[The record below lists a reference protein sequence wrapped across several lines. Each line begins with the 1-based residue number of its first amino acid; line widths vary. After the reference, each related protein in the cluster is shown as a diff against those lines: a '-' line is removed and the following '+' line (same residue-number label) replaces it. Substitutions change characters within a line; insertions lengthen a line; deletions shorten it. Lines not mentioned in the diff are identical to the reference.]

1 MLAVT
6 GHLVWPSLR
15 ADDRF
20 TRDVI
25 DGLVCLLGP
34 DALDVAVLDG
44 HAAGPAAE
52 ALAASGVEVTVGPA
66 DWAGWLRSRWGR
78 YSHVIVTGDALR
90 YPVIS
95 WLGDSQPS
103 AAKVGCFD
111 HLAWRTVRSRRGFVD
126 PDEVEGLDLLAG
138 TEQRNLAEVLS
149 GFDAALCSARVDAG
163 WVASTA
169 GIPTYV
175 MSPRFTVP
183 NTDPSYAE
191 RSGLVVFASSG
202 YDISAGSEDAAL
214 MSLDAA
220 GRLRETHPNVAVSVI
235 GDRLSPRV
243 KRAAAGLDARLVAE
257 AGVAGCLASSRLVLL
272 AGRYGTATV
281 GPLLAVVDARTP
293 VVATSAVAASAGVD
307 LMAEPWCSDDA
318 PSMSAIA
325 RRLLDDE
332 ATWVRYHDRV
342 DSYARRFETPE
353 ARDPR
358 SLRGAVTRDAGA
370 LGGLQ
375 SLLVDLG
382 VDAHLRFP
390 AGTVE
395 KRPPTGARSA
405 GMEASEMT
413 APPLRPGRS
422 TPGLG
427 DIDGGPAH
435 PEDPDA
441 RYRVWQA
448 AHAPTP
454 EDLEEIAADAVR
466 QENPPT
472 VSIVVAASADPE
484 SLARTVESVRTQV
497 YPSWELCIAADG
509 TAIDVAGASWE
520 KDERIKVASGG
531 GLREAYGLASG
542 DYVAFVEPGGLLQAH
557 ALAQVARWVGADP
570 TLDVV
575 YSDDDTIPA
584 SGGVRDRAARAGVHV
599 KPDWSRDLLMSTNYV
614 ANLVVYKRSTLDD
627 AGGIPEVEVSAF
639 AYDVALRVSELP
651 GRVGHIPEPLFTA
664 PARPTTPARPTAPEK
679 PTAAEKPSA
688 AEKPLAPEKPA
699 TPGEVADPAVRA
711 LGEALERRRVDGTVE
726 PGTAPGTYRVRYRIA
741 GAPKVSIIIPTHNG
755 VELLRACVESI
766 LERSTYLHYEIVV
779 LDNRSD
785 EAETLEYLAK
795 APFRVLRYP
804 HPFNYARQM
813 NLAAASCQAD
823 ALVFLNDDTVVITPD
838 WIQAMLEHAMRPEVG
853 AVGCRLY
860 YPDGRVQHEGILSG
874 TVGWAWN
881 IDHRGYFSRGDVIR
895 NASSVTGAATM
906 TRPGVFFRVGGNDE
920 DLRIAYNDVDLGQRI
935 RQAGYRIVYT
945 PYAELFHC
953 EGGTRGRWEHPH
965 DGVRFG
971 KRWEPRS
978 HVDPYY
984 SPLFERDRPFVLA
997 V

>member
-1 MLAVT
+1 MSAGAPGATVLVVT

-25 DGLVCLLGP
+25 DGLVRLLGA
-34 DALDVAVLDG
+34 DALDVAALDG
-44 HAAGPAAE
+44 HAAVPAAQ
-52 ALAASGVEVTVGPA
+52 ALADSGVDVTVGPV
-66 DWAGWLRSRWGR
+66 DWAGWLRARWVR
-78 YSHVIVTGDALR
+78 YSHVVATGDALR
-90 YPVIS
+90 YPVLP

-111 HLAWRTVRSRRGFVD
+111 HLAWRTVRSRQGFVD

-149 GFDAALCSARVDAG
+149 GFDAALFSARADAD
-163 WVASTA
+163 WAASTA
-169 GIPTYV
+169 GIPTAV
-175 MSPRFTVP
+175 ISPRFGVP
-183 NTDPSYAE
+183 RSDPSYAE
-191 RSGLVVFASSG
+191 RSGVAVFASAG

-214 MSLDAA
+214 MSLEAA
-220 GRLRETHPNVAVSVI
+220 GRLRETHPDVAVSVI
-235 GDRLSPRV
+235 GDRLSPRL
-243 KRAAAGLDARLVAE
+243 KRAAAALDARSVAE
-257 AGVAGCLASSRLVLL
+257 ADADGRLASSRLVLL
-272 AGRYGTATV
+272 SGRYGTAAV
-281 GPLLAVVDARTP
+281 GPLLAAVDARTP
-293 VVATSAVAASAGVD
+293 VVATSAVAAAAGVD
-307 LMAEPWCSDDA
+307 LVAEPWCSDDA
-318 PSMSAIA
+318 PSMSAVA

-332 ATWVRYHDRV
+332 TTWVRYHDSV
-342 DSYARRFETPE
+342 DSYARRFETPA
-353 ARDPR
+353 ARYPR
-358 SLRGAVTRDAGA
+358 SLDGAVTLDGGA
-370 LGGLQ
+370 LDGLQ

-382 VDAHLRFP
+382 VDAHLRAP
-390 AGTVE
+390 AGTTE
-395 KRPPTGARSA
+395 KRPPARARSA
-405 GMEASEMT
+405 GMEASEVT

-454 EDLEEIAADAVR
+454 EDLDVIAADAVD
-466 QENPPT
+466 QVNPPT
-472 VSIVVAASADPE
+472 VSIIVTAGGAKPE
-484 SLARTVESVRTQV
+484 SLACTVESVLAQV
-497 YPSWELCIAADG
+497 YPHWELCIAAG
-509 TAIDVAGASWE
+509 GNVAGTEGAATE
-520 KDERIKVASGG
+520 KDARIKVAPGG
-531 GLREAYGLASG
+531 GLREAYGLAGG
-542 DYVAFVEPGGLLQAH
+542 DYVAFVEAGGLLQAH

-570 TLDVV
+570 ALDVV

-584 SGGVRDRAARAGVHV
+584 SRSVRNPAARAGVHV
-599 KPDWSRDLLMSTNYV
+599 KPDWSPDLLMSTNYI
-614 ANLVVYKRSTLDD
+614 ANLAVYKRSTLDA
-627 AGGIPEVEVSAF
+627 AGGIPEAEDPAF
-639 AYDVALRVSELP
+639 AYDVALRVTELP

-664 PARPTTPARPTAPEK
+664 PERSPAA
-679 PTAAEKPSA
+679 
-688 AEKPLAPEKPA
+688 EKPA
-699 TPGEVADPAVRA
+699 TPGELADPAVRA
-711 LGEALERRRVDGTVE
+711 LGDALERRRVDGAVE
-726 PGTAPGTYRVRYRIA
+726 PGVAPGTYRVRYRIP
-741 GAPKVSIIIPTHNG
+741 GSPKVSIIIPTHNG
-755 VELLRACVESI
+755 VELLRACVDSI
-766 LERSTYLHYEIVV
+766 VERSTYLHYEIVV

-813 NLAAASCQAD
+813 NLAAASCRAD

-838 WIQAMLEHAMRPEVG
+838 WIEAMLEHAMRPEVG

-895 NASSVTGAATM
+895 NVSSVTGAATM

-920 DLRIAYNDVDLGQRI
+920 DLRVAYNDVDLGQRI

-971 KRWEPRS
+971 KRWEPRT